1 MKKDKSKKI
10 KAFWDEEA
18 RKKGASLYATIPDF
32 YLKQIEIKSILTHVK
47 DGNNVL
53 DIGCGNGYSSI
64 SFAKNRK
71 INITGVDFSSE
82 MIKAAKEAL
91 NKTPELKKKVNFS
104 EGDVTKIAFD
114 KKNNNFFDIVITERC
129 LINLVDFKA
138 QIKALNQICLT
149 LKKRGMYLMCE
160 DTQNGLRKLNK
171 LRTKFNLPE
180 IKNRWHNVY
189 INEKLFLKKASKLFD
204 VLAVENISSTY
215 YIVSRIINA
224 RIAAD
229 EKKEP
234 DYLSPINR
242 IGSELPILGDFGP
255 LKLFIFQ
262 KN

>member
-189 INEKLFLKKASKLFD
+189 INEKLFLREALRLFD

-215 YIVSRIINA
+215 YITSRIINA
-224 RIAAD
+224 RIAMD
-229 EKKEP
+229 EKIEP

-242 IGSELPILGDFGP
+242 IGSDLPALGDFGP
-255 LKLFIFQ
+255 LKLFVLQ
-262 KN
+262 KK